1 MDANGVVILGG
12 GLAGLAAA
20 LYSGAPV
27 YEAAP
32 DVGGVAASD
41 QVEGFTFDRGI
52 HILQTRNPTVL
63 ALLDEL
69 GVRLI
74 DHSRQAYVYSHG
86 VYTAYPFQVNTAGL
100 PMGLRVRCV
109 RDFLRRHRHPE
120 PLTYEHWIYRSVGS
134 SFARA
139 FLIPYSEKFWTI
151 APSEMTCE
159 WTAGRVPQP
168 TVAQVLRGAVHSRQ
182 TKIGTNIDFRYPV
195 MGAGYGA
202 IARAMVP
209 RVRKVHVNHRAMR
222 IDVGRRLVSFEN
234 GASAHYESLIS
245 SVPLPALVRLCPAAP
260 PAVRAAAAL
269 LRTNSI
275 LTVNLGLE
283 GPTPTDKHWVHFPER
298 EVSFFRISYP
308 HTFAPDVSPPGMAAI
323 SAEVSFAPE
332 RPPDRATIA
341 DRVVDDLVR
350 VRALDRV
357 DRIRVRHVNVIP
369 YAYCIYDIH
378 RRAAVRTVH
387 QWLKSVGIVPCG
399 RYGLWTYFWSDE
411 AMLSGKKAAELVR
424 RRRARTVN
432 VLGEAVGS

>member
-12 GLAGLAAA
+12 GLSGLSAA

-27 YEAAP
+27 YEAAA

-41 QVEGFTFDRGI
+41 QVDGFTFDRGI

-69 GVRLI
+69 GVKLR

-100 PMGLRVRCV
+100 PVGLRLRCV

-120 PLTYEHWIYRSVGS
+120 PMTYEQWIYRSVGA
-134 SFARA
+134 SFART

-151 APSEMTCE
+151 PPSEMTCE
-159 WTAGRVPQP
+159 WTSGRVPQP

-202 IARAMVP
+202 IARAMIP
-209 RVRKVHVNHRAMR
+209 RVRRLHLNHRAVR
-222 IDVGRRLVSFEN
+222 VDVGRRVITFEN
-234 GASAHYESLIS
+234 GTSTHYETLIS
-245 SVPLPALVRLCPAAP
+245 SVPLPTLVKMCPAAP
-260 PAVRAAAAL
+260 APVRTAAAL
-269 LRTNSI
+269 LKTNSI

-283 GPTPTDKHWVHFPER
+283 GSTPTDKHWVHFPEPD
-298 EVSFFRISYP
+298 VSFFRISYP
-308 HTFAPDVSPPGMAAI
+308 HTFAPDVTPPGMAAI
-323 SAEVSFAPE
+323 SAEVAFSAE
-332 RPPDRATIA
+332 RPVDRAAMA
-341 DRVVDDLVR
+341 DRVVEDLVR
-350 VRALDRV
+350 VRALDRA
-357 DRIRVRHVNVIP
+357 DRIRVRHVGVIP
-369 YAYCIYDIH
+369 YGYCIYDVH
-378 RRAAVRTVH
+378 RRTAVRTVH
-387 QWLKSVGIVPCG
+387 QWLKDVGIVPCG

-411 AMLSGKKAAELVR
+411 AMLSGKKAAEHVLR
-424 RRRARTVN
+424 HRERAAD